1 MRKIL
6 FIFIFFAGFLRL
18 WAQNDQLAQ
27 TYLEKGEYE
36 KALSTYQELLK
47 AQPGNPNYFQGII
60 TSYQQLENFKA
71 AEELLRNRLKTSGN
85 NPTVLIELGYN
96 YELQKK
102 QQEANQFYDQAIAGL
117 QEKPAYA
124 YSVARNF
131 ENHSLLEYAIRA
143 YKFGIQQSPEN
154 KYELPLARIYG
165 EKGNFEEMFSTY
177 LDLMGK
183 DPDISTNLV
192 REFDRFITED
202 ASNKANEALRK
213 TLLQRL
219 QKNPSVFYNQ
229 LLGWLF
235 VQQKDFEKA
244 FIQEKSL
251 YKREHQD
258 LGRIMQLS
266 IIAKSAGDLD
276 ASKEIIAY
284 IIQETSSTDILLQAK
299 QLLLNMEVE
308 TASKSDF
315 SKIDKEYVN
324 ILKEYTSGSESLGI
338 KIDAANF
345 MAFKEQKIQEAED
358 LLNAIPL
365 DNFSNFQKAAVK
377 MALGDI
383 LVLDEKFNQALIYYS
398 QVGNLVKNDEIA
410 QNALYKVAKTSYYK
424 GDFDWAQ
431 TQLKVLKE
439 SVTQLIANDAMEL
452 SLLIQENS
460 QEDSTHTALK
470 LYAKAD
476 LLAYQQK
483 PGKAVEVLNK
493 ILDEHKGESIE
504 DEALLKQAQIFV
516 KLGEYQ
522 KAEANYLKILQFY
535 KNDILA
541 DNAAFELA
549 ELYNTK
555 LNQPEKAME
564 FYSQII
570 FNYPDS
576 IYFVDARKK
585 YRKLRGDAIE

>member
-1 MRKIL
+1 MLKYL
-6 FIFIFFAGFLRL
+6 LIFLVFLSFSPGF
-18 WAQNDQLAQ
+18 AQNDQLAQ
-27 TYLEKGEYE
+27 AYMDKGEYE
-36 KALSTYQELLK
+36 KALSTYKELLK
-47 AQPGNPNYFQGII
+47 SEPGNTLYLQGMVS
-60 TSYQQLENFKA
+60 SYQQLENFQA
-71 AEELLRNRLKTSGN
+71 AEELLQNRLKTSGN
-85 NPTVLIELGYN
+85 NPTFLIELGYN
-96 YELQKK
+96 LELQKK
-102 QQEANQFYDQAIAGL
+102 QEEANQFYEKAVGSLA
-117 QEKPAYA
+117 EKPAFT
-124 YSVARNF
+124 YSVAREF
-131 ENHSLLEYAIRA
+131 EKYSLLDYAIKA
-143 YKFGIQQSPEN
+143 YNIGIQQAPEM

-165 EKGNFEEMFSTY
+165 EKGNFNEMFSTY
-177 LDLMGK
+177 LDLMEK
-183 DPDISTNLV
+183 DPEINSNLV
-192 REFDRFITED
+192 REFDRYITED
-202 ASNKANEALRK
+202 PANKANEALRNN
-213 TLLQRL
+213 LLQRL
-219 QKNPSVFYNQ
+219 QKNPSLFYNQ

-235 VQQKDFEKA
+235 VQQKDFRKA
-244 FIQEKSL
+244 FIQEKSI

-276 ASKEIIAY
+276 AAKEIIAF
-284 IIQETSSTDILLQAK
+284 IIKETPSTDILLQAK
-299 QLLLNMEVE
+299 QLLLNMKVE
-308 TASKSDF
+308 TASNNEYSE
-315 SKIDKEYVN
+315 IEKEYAEV
-324 ILKEYTSGSESLGI
+324 LKEYPSGTESLGI

-345 MAFKEQKIQEAED
+345 LAFKEQKIKEAED
-358 LLNAIPL
+358 LLNAISL
-365 DNFSNFQKAAVK
+365 DALSNFQKAAVK

-470 LYAKAD
+470 LYAQAD

-483 PGKAVEVLNK
+483 QEQAIQILNK
-493 ILDEHKGESIE
+493 ILEEHKGESIE
-504 DEALLKQAQIFV
+504 DEALLKQAQLFV
-516 KLGEYQ
+516 KIGEYP

-535 KNDILA
+535 TGDILA

-549 ELYNTK
+549 GLYEK
-555 LNQPEKAME
+555 LHQPEKAME
-564 FYSQII
+564 FYSRII

-576 IYFVDARKK
+576 IYFVDARKN
-585 YRKLRGDAIE
+585 YRKLRGDDIN